1 MDNKKKISVIFF
13 ALIVLGA
20 GLFSFMQLQKR
31 ARIAD
36 IISDEARWD
45 LLDAAGAE
53 DEFLFYDAQAMQAN
67 REAVRSGVKSPAF
80 DKLIV
85 DADSLLGVEPKSVV
99 MKDVVPP
106 SGDKHDYMS
115 QGPYW
120 WPDPEKPDGLPYIR
134 RDGETN
140 PEIKNLTDAGYM
152 SRMAADVNKLGHAYY
167 FSGDERYAAKAVEL
181 MRVWYL
187 DEDTRM
193 NPNLNFGQRVPGV
206 CDGRGIGIIDTYRM
220 IAVIEGLEL
229 LAGSSNL
236 TKSDIDGLKDWFRQY
251 RDWLLESDN
260 GKNENTQPNN
270 HGSSYDAQVA
280 LYSMFVGDPQP
291 GFKHMQ
297 DTTFYRFDQIDAD
310 GCQPREMA
318 RTKSWGYCSSNL
330 HYLAVLAK
338 LGERFGL
345 DYWNYVN
352 CNGVTFRSAVEYY
365 FPVVAGEKEWPGKNI
380 MAGRGMDGLMSS
392 IMMAAPHYDA
402 DEWYDRIDDI
412 LEYCGKEPSVLEKS
426 LICLEYNIPGYSPAS
441 VTLAE

>member
-1 MDNKKKISVIFF
+1 MDKKKKITV
-13 ALIVLGA
+13 IVLALMIVGA
-20 GLFSFMQLQKR
+20 CLFGFMQLQKR
-31 ARIAD
+31 DKTAD
-36 IISDEARWD
+36 INNEAKWD
-45 LLDAAGAE
+45 LPDVGSE
-53 DEFLFYDAQAMQAN
+53 KDTFLFYDAEALQSN
-67 REAVRSGVKSPAF
+67 RDAIRRGVKSPAY
-80 DKLIV
+80 DKLIA

-99 MKDVVPP
+99 MKDIMPP

-140 PEIKNLTDAGYM
+140 PEIKNLTDAGFM
-152 SRMAADVNKLGHAYY
+152 SRMSANVNELSHAYY

-187 DEDTRM
+187 NDDTRM
-193 NPNLNFGQRVPGV
+193 NPNLNFGQRVPGI

-220 IAVIEGLEL
+220 VAVIEGLEL
-229 LAGSSNL
+229 LAGSSSL
-236 TKSDIDGLKDWFRQY
+236 KKSDIEGLKDWFHQY
-251 RDWLLESDN
+251 RNWLLDSDN
-260 GKNENTQPNN
+260 GKDENTQPNN

-280 LYSMFVGDPQP
+280 LYSMIAGDPQP

-318 RTKSWGYCSSNL
+318 RTKSWSYCISNL
-330 HYLAVLAK
+330 YYLAALAK

-352 CNGVTFRSAVEYY
+352 CNGVTFRSAVEYF
-365 FPVVAGEKEWPGKNI
+365 FPVVAGEKEWPGRNI
-380 MAGRGMDGLMSS
+380 SGSRGIDRLISA

-402 DEWYDRIDDI
+402 QEWYDRIEAI
-412 LEYCGKEPSVLEKS
+412 LEYCDKQPSVLEKS
-426 LICLEYNIPGYSPAS
+426 LLCLEYNIPGFSPAS
-441 VTLAE
+441 MQVSE